1 MRLVAGLAAGTGL
14 WEGRALGR
22 APLALDLRILRVE
35 CRVVGVNLLQE
46 VGFLFLSVQSEY
58 VYIYTQKIIYIYVDI
73 YICRAQGDNVSCRVA
88 CKDNH

>member
-46 VGFLFLSVQSEY
+46 VGFLALSVQCEY
-58 VYIYTQKIIYIYVDI
+58 VYIYIHKYIYIYAHI
-73 YICRAQGDNVSCRVA
+73 YIYMQGPG
-88 CKDNH
+88 